1 MKKLH
6 WCLKKAG
13 GIRLIPPSEDVCKEY
28 VKSSESNL
36 ATMLRLSGKWRT
48 ITAYY
53 ACYDCL
59 YAILQKIGIKSE
71 IHDCSIEMMNLIVG
85 FSDSDR
91 DFLAGLKM
99 DRIDVQY
106 HLKQPKDVDTQ
117 RVREFIL
124 TCKIIIASIAEDQIK
139 GIRARVVNVNPI

>member
-1 MKKLH
+1 MQ
-6 WCLKKAG
+6 
-13 GIRLIPPSEDVCKEY
+13 
-28 VKSSESNL
+28 SSESNL
-36 ATMLRLSGKWRT
+36 ATMLRLTGKWRT

-71 IHDCSIEMMNLIVG
+71 IHDCSIEMMNLIGG

-91 DFLAGLKM
+91 DFLGGLKN

-106 HLKQPKDVDTQ
+106 YLKQPKDVDTKK
-117 RVREFIL
+117 VKEFIL
-124 TCKIIIASIAEDQIK
+124 TCKIIIASITEDQIK